1 MLFDRFPY
9 RIDSIRI
16 VNTFPV
22 LVASAI
28 PIAEDGVTQL
38 NGVTQLVED
47 QGVEAIL
54 VHVSPNVVVDI
65 VPCVHEL
72 GLELVDVIILEMDLL

>member
-1 MLFDRFPY
+1 MFDRFPY
-9 RIDSIRI
+9 FIDSIRI
-16 VNTFPV
+16 GNTFPI
-22 LVASAI
+22 LVT
-28 PIAEDGVTQL
+28 PTVPVAEDGVTQL

-72 GLELVDVIILEMDLL
+72 GLELVDVVVL

>member
-22 LVASAI
+22 LVA
-28 PIAEDGVTQL
+28 PTVPVAEDGVTQL

-54 VHVSPNVVVDI
+54 VHVSPNVVIDMF
-65 VPCVHEL
+65 PCVHEL
-72 GLELVDVIILEMDLL
+72 GLELVDVIIQEMGLL

>member
-1 MLFDRFPY
+1 MFNRFPY
-9 RIDSIRI
+9 LIDRIRI
-16 VNTFPV
+16 GNTFPI
-22 LVASAI
+22 LVT
-28 PIAEDGVTQL
+28 PTVPVAENSVAQL

-54 VHVSPNVVVDI
+54 VHISPNIVVDT